1 MASGN
6 IQQFSIN
13 AKCIISYFFGS
24 FIAGVVDPKPI
35 AFEFVHPRAG
45 ISSITALCWIGSM
58 LMAWSY
64 YLAET
69 KKDLS
74 FIFSSAVAMGLQN
87 SVTSTMTTNL
97 VRSAHFSGITSDM
110 GTFLGQVVRGNKQ
123 NLIKLQVFPLLA
135 LSFWTGGYLSF
146 SLTSK
151 IGSRVLLL
159 SACLH
164 FLLGIGIERACSDIV
179 ALLYGIYMACVIVCF
194 I

>member
-6 IQQFSIN
+6 MQQFSIN

-135 LSFWTGGYLSF
+135 LSFWIGGYLSF

-159 SACLH
+159 SAGLH
-164 FLLGIGIERACSDIV
+164 FLLGIGIERACADIV